1 MFNKKSVKKNGFQ
14 LNGLLKRNGYD
25 WWWHSFTAY
34 NRQTGEEKAFYI
46 EFFIMNPE
54 LCRDKIILGQD
65 KNSKEKALRPT
76 YLMVNV
82 GSWGKN
88 KKQLHRFFSLSET
101 SICKCPISIKAGNCF
116 LDENSTYGEVEVD
129 AKDVK
134 SAMMT
139 DVGRM
144 KWNIKI
150 KKEIAWNVGYGT
162 SKFFRMINAFEMY
175 WHAEGMKTSFEGE
188 IEYDGEMYDVIPEK
202 SYGYADKNW
211 GRDFT
216 SPWVWLS
223 SSHLR
228 RKSTNEELLNSAFD
242 IGGGKPK
249 VFGISLPRK
258 LLSGY
263 YIEGKEIEMNFSKIF
278 HPCETWFKFKE
289 EKDKVFW
296 RVIQENKSYKI
307 EVDISCLKKDMLFIN
322 YESPKGLKLHNR
334 LFNGGNG
341 IGNMKIF
348 KKKKKEYIL
357 IDEIE
362 CYNVG
367 CEYGEFSK

>member
-1 MFNKKSVKKNGFQ
+1 MFNKKSAKKNGYQ
-14 LNGLLKRNGYD
+14 LNGTLKRNGYD

-34 NRQTGEEKAFYI
+34 NRKTHEEKPFYI

-54 LCRDKIILGQD
+54 LCKNRVILGQ
-65 KNSKEKALRPT
+65 SKEAKEKGLQPT

-82 GSWGKN
+82 GSWGIN
-88 KKQLHRFFSLSET
+88 KKQLHRFFPLKDVE
-101 SICKCPISIKAGNCF
+101 IKKCPFSIKAGNCY
-116 LDENSTYGEVEVD
+116 LDEECTYGEVDIDE
-129 AKDVK
+129 VK
-134 SAMMT
+134 SAMMS
-139 DVGRM
+139 DKGKM
-144 KWNIKI
+144 KWNLRI

-162 SKFFRMINAFEMY
+162 SSLFRFLKAFEMY
-175 WHAEGMKTSFEGE
+175 WHAEGMKSLFEGE
-188 IEYDGEMYDVIPEK
+188 IEYDGEIYDVIPEK

-223 SSHLR
+223 SNHIV
-228 RKSTNEELLNSAFD
+228 RKETKEVLNNSAFD

-249 VFGISLPRK
+249 VFGVSLPRK
-258 LLSGY
+258 LLAGY

-278 HPCETWFKFKE
+278 HPCDSWFKFME

-296 RVIQENKSYKI
+296 RVIQENRKYKI

-322 YESPKGLKLHNR
+322 YEAPSGLKLHNR

-341 IGNMKIF
+341 VGTLKIYE
-348 KKKKKEYIL
+348 KKKKQYKL
-357 IDEIE
+357 IDELE
-362 CYNVG
+362 CFNVG
-367 CEYGEFSK
+367 CEYGEFTK